1 MDKPYYH
8 ISEQALGEG
17 AKIPLCKMKN
27 SEEVFRA
34 MADKMADCILR
45 NNAAGR
51 RTVFIC
57 PVGRW
62 ASTPSLWSGSTG
74 NASA

>member
-8 ISEQALGEG
+8 ISEQSLGEG
-17 AKIPLCKMKN
+17 AKIPLCKMRN

-45 NNAAGR
+45 NNAAAR
-51 RTVFIC
+51 SLSARW
-57 PVGRW
+57 GRW

-74 NASA
+74 SASA